1 MNEFLIGS
9 RNRSG
14 GKRDGT
20 RYISLRR
27 MLIFSPSPFDVILM
41 VPLQYI
47 LPSLLAPS
55 ASTLCHLVNGRQVL
69 SSEKQRT
76 GKVLEQDHMSPI
88 FIVKNIPPPPTIL
101 LLSVELELDPEAGTA
116 ESEPCF

>member
-1 MNEFLIGS
+1 MHELGTLLMNGFLIGS
-9 RNRSG
+9 RKGSG
-14 GKRDGT
+14 GKRDGA
-20 RYISLRR
+20 RYISLWR
-27 MLIFSPSPFDVILM
+27 MLIFSADERFPPSPFDMILM
-41 VPLQYI
+41 GPLQYT

-88 FIVKNIPPPPTIL
+88 FIFKNIHPPSPPFH
-101 LLSVELELDPEAGTA
+101 
-116 ESEPCF
+116 C

>member
-9 RNRSG
+9 RKGSG

-20 RYISLRR
+20 LYISFFYISFRQ
-27 MLIFSPSPFDVILM
+27 MLIFSADEPPPPRPFDMILM
-41 VPLQYI
+41 VLLQYI

-69 SSEKQRT
+69 SSKKQRT

-88 FIVKNIPPPPTIL
+88 FIFKNIPHPRAPHFI
-101 LLSVELELDPEAGTA
+101 A
-116 ESEPCF
+116 EC

>member
-1 MNEFLIGS
+1 MHELGTLLMNEFLIGS
-9 RNRSG
+9 RKGSG

-20 RYISLRR
+20 LYISFRR
-27 MLIFSPSPFDVILM
+27 MLIFSADERSPPSPFDMILM
-41 VPLQYI
+41 VLLQYI

-88 FIVKNIPPPPTIL
+88 FIFKNIPHPP
-101 LLSVELELDPEAGTA
+101 AFY
-116 ESEPCF
+116 C